1 MVKKLGRVLRS
12 WNFKVKEKPIKGI
25 IWRKNMVGTGNRHK
39 AAPLRTSRQ
48 TRPTRLEQSRR
59 GERSSEGKNKNKA
72 QSCSRNCQQQ
82 GPDMCVLP
90 RSFHATG
97 GGHQQRDSWKLQE
110 ALITDN
116 WLWMQRKSLFPW
128 ETGWLWSK
136 QQRRNK
142 HLDWKHRRKKRQ
154 KGKEV
159 FVLEQWAWKAEK
171 LLAAEKSTGR
181 RGPFFAWRPGE
192 KMPNSPRV

>member
-1 MVKKLGRVLRS
+1 MAGAEQEEVRDQ
-12 WNFKVKEKPIKGI
+12 VKEKTK
-25 IWRKNMVGTGNRHK
+25 
-39 AAPLRTSRQ
+39 
-48 TRPTRLEQSRR
+48 TRPRAAQGTASSRDR
-59 GERSSEGKNKNKA
+59 ICV
-72 QSCSRNCQQQ
+72 SCHVAST
-82 GPDMCVLP
+82 P
-90 RSFHATG
+90 RG

-116 WLWMQRKSLFPW
+116 WLWMHRKSLFPW